1 MGCSTVTGFD
11 TTQVDKCGL
20 AASTCCVACH
30 PRGFAAAGLRHGSA
44 ASSSA
49 LATRVDVSK
58 AVQDSERDLLNI
70 GANRS
75 VTTVEIVVLR

>member
-1 MGCSTVTGFD
+1 MRPRS
-11 TTQVDKCGL
+11 QHL
-20 AASTCCVACH
+20 LRSLP

-75 VTTVEIVVLR
+75 VTAVEIVVLRRMSVP